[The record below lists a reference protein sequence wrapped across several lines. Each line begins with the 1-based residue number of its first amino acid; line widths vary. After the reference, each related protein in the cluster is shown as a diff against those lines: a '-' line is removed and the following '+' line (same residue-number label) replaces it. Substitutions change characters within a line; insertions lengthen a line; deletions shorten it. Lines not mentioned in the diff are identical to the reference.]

1 MSIRAAAEAIDV
13 PYSCVSNWK
22 REQTKLLA
30 FKGNKNKA
38 KNLPGAGRKQILP
51 DPEALLDFMNC
62 RRHQERALT
71 CTHMIQFLKRTQHQ
85 WLEQYLARQK
95 AGCGYDNLHSV
106 LQDFCTRNGY
116 SYQQACPAKRTIS
129 DLVAELFH
137 KKYGMYTPDR
147 EFNVDETAIQF
158 NMAPRYIWSPR
169 GGNANLASGEK
180 HSYRMTAVLT
190 IRADGL
196 KLPILFVIRGAVGGI
211 IDTKEVPHFPTDHF
225 YAMQKKAWMDSEVWQ
240 QYLWCVLGERVQG
253 KSVLVLSA
261 RMESRQRRK

>member
-1 MSIRAAAEAIDV
+1 MASELRVWCVLVDAGNTELSATTKVKMAPGSDINDFRHVVQKKYEKTYLNGVEPTDLVVKKSKTNPVPLKSSEGLLKTKRTESNEDEESEATNQYGLNED
-13 PYSCVSNWK
+13 
-22 REQTKLLA
+22 
-30 FKGNKNKA
+30 
-38 KNLPGAGRKQILP
+38 
-51 DPEALLDFMNC
+51 EALLV
-62 RRHQERALT
+62 
-71 CTHMIQFLKRTQHQ
+71 FLKRTQHK
-85 WLEQYLARQK
+85 WLEQYLAREK
-95 AGCGYDNLHSV
+95 AGCGYDNLLSV

-147 EFNVDETAIQF
+147 VFNVDETAIQF

-169 GGNANLASGEK
+169 GGNAKLASGEK

-211 IDTKEVPHFPTDHF
+211 IDTKE
-225 YAMQKKAWMDSEVWQ
+225 
-240 QYLWCVLGERVQG
+240 
-253 KSVLVLSA
+253 
-261 RMESRQRRK
+261 